1 MTMKKLVDIACV
13 SVSTVSKAF
22 SGSLEIS
29 EEKREFISYHNC
41 VGQRPEGYKSQIQRR
56 NIMRKKLQD
65 KMFETS
71 YLIEL
76 FISLLVG
83 IAVVIMAARV
93 VVDMFSVSFI
103 KNGIDSLVIILDKAI
118 TLAIGAELI
127 KMLCKHTPET
137 IIEVLAFALARQL
150 IVGHTAPWENLLT
163 VSAIAILFAVRRFLF
178 NRHDMVETPDGLVEI
193 DNQE

>member
-1 MTMKKLVDIACV
+1 
-13 SVSTVSKAF
+13 
-22 SGSLEIS
+22 
-29 EEKREFISYHNC
+29 
-41 VGQRPEGYKSQIQRR
+41 
-56 NIMRKKLQD
+56 MRKKLQD
-65 KMFETS
+65 KMFEIS

-83 IAVVIMAARV
+83 IAVVILTARV
-93 VVDMFSVSFI
+93 VIDMFNLSFV
-103 KNGIDSLVIILDKAI
+103 GHGVDSLVVILDKAI

-150 IVGHTAPWENLLT
+150 IVGHAAPWENLIT

-178 NRHDMVETPDGLVEI
+178 NRHDMVETPNGLVEI
-193 DNQE
+193 DALASEDIVDPKNNFNVNAR